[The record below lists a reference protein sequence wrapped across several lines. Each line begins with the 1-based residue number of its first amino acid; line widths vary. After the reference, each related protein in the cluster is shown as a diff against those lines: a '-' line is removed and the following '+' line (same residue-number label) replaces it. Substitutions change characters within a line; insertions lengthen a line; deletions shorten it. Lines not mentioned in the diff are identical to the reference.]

1 MNTENQSQSQNP
13 PMLPLNI
20 EEIWLRGS
28 IKQIKA
34 LMIATVVIVSSVVGS
49 YWAFKNKDDL
59 QDLQIETLK
68 LQNEKISIELHD
80 LQIQLNTKKDK

>member
-1 MNTENQSQSQNP
+1 MNTENQSRSQTP